1 MRTGTASNPD
11 IIESSD
17 SYRIVIL
24 GAGNVAT
31 HISRHFHARGH
42 RITCIYSRTMEAA
55 QSLAEELGATGTAE
69 PSQVPDKAD
78 FFILCVPDQAVA
90 EVAVQFR
97 GRQGI
102 WLHTAGA
109 MAMDVFEGISRDH
122 GVLYPLQSLSKNRKI
137 RMGHI
142 PFLIEASSPLVLER
156 MKDLAGSITEY
167 VEEADSS
174 TRLKVHLAAVFANNF
189 SNHMVH
195 VARQILEESK
205 LDPVLLEPLLE
216 ETFHKLTELD
226 AGEAQTGPAIRGDRE
241 SMNKHIE
248 LLKDHPEWEKLYTF
262 ISRDIERF
270 RK

>member
-1 MRTGTASNPD
+1 MRTGTASKPNK
-11 IIESSD
+11 IESSD

-42 RITCIYSRTMEAA
+42 RILCVYSRTGESAQALAA
-55 QSLAEELGATGTAE
+55 EMDTNGTMDPSL
-69 PSQVPDKAD
+69 VPQKAD
-78 FFILCVPDQAVA
+78 FFILCVPDRAVL
-90 EVAVQFR
+90 EVAGQFR
-97 GRQGI
+97 DRQGI

-109 MAMDVFEGISRDH
+109 LAMDVFEGIFQDH
-122 GVLYPLQSLSKNRKI
+122 GVLYPLQSLSRKRKI

-142 PFLIEASSPLVLER
+142 PFLIEASSPLVLEK
-156 MKDLAGSITEY
+156 MKDLTGSITEK
-167 VEEADSS
+167 VEEADSA
-174 TRLKVHLAAVFANNF
+174 TRLRVHLAAVFANNF

-195 VARQILEESK
+195 VAQQIMEEAK
-205 LDPVLLEPLLE
+205 LDPGLLEPILE
-216 ETFHKLTELD
+216 ETFHKLAELS

-241 SMNKHIE
+241 SMIKHIE